1 MHDLRR
7 AWSDCRSDHFVD
19 DQGRLVMAW
28 AYQTAG
34 RKDGCDEILILGFAL
49 KDDPTTG
56 ATAEKS
62 RPDVTHEMSACLVD
76 PRTLI
81 DFSTSLFEQP
91 WVSPLTPALATVQWR
106 AASDEVALRMAAL
119 RVAAALRGDF
129 GPTSSPQWRA
139 GFEADLNPSGWA
151 ARPNEIRAALPN
163 AVKTEPEPF
172 GIFAMSE
179 TTRRRLRLMVIAAL
193 GIGASLWATEAG
205 THGMRHAQMIEWTG
219 SDCFPDTTND
229 DGYIPEKYLER
240 WYDPGTG
247 WG

>member
-91 WVSPLTPALATVQWR
+91 WVLPLTPALATV
-106 AASDEVALRMAAL
+106 
-119 RVAAALRGDF
+119 
-129 GPTSSPQWRA
+129 QWRA

-205 THGMRHAQMIEWTG
+205 THGMRHAQMIEWIG

>member
-106 AASDEVALRMAAL
+106 AASDEQALNMAAL
-119 RVAAALRGDF
+119 RVAAALRGI
-129 GPTSSPQWRA
+129 
-139 GFEADLNPSGWA
+139 LV
-151 ARPNEIRAALPN
+151 RPRISDG
-163 AVKTEPEPF
+163 V
-172 GIFAMSE
+172 S
-179 TTRRRLRLMVIAAL
+179 
-193 GIGASLWATEAG
+193 ASRQT
-205 THGMRHAQMIEWTG
+205 
-219 SDCFPDTTND
+219 
-229 DGYIPEKYLER
+229 
-240 WYDPGTG
+240 
-247 WG
+247 